1 MPKIKQAV
9 TIEQVNRNRQ
19 SVDYAMKHAAN
30 KAREHNTKMLD
41 ILRDDA
47 KVTFD
52 LYWEQLYVMAGE

>member
-9 TIEQVNRNRQ
+9 TIEQANRNRQ
-19 SVDYAMKHAAN
+19 SVDYAMKHALN
-30 KAREHNTKMLD
+30 KARLQDTKMLD

-52 LYWEQLYVMAGE
+52 LYWEQLYAVAGE